1 VRQKSFKL
9 QARYEPAILTGA
21 KGYRRGRGIP
31 GKPPLFLALIAALSS
46 GAILLPL
53 TYLIIRTAGLS
64 GAALWSLIANI
75 RTLEVLLNSA
85 GLAIAVFC
93 CSALIAVPLA
103 FLTMRTDLPGQR
115 FWLIGTILP
124 LAVPDYVAC
133 FALISAFGPRG
144 SLFQLALEPFGVES
158 LPEIYGWFGAI
169 LSITLV
175 TYPYLLLSIWAGLQR
190 LDPELENA
198 ARSLGYNRWSTFFRV
213 TLPQLRLSLVTGG
226 LIVAMYALQ
235 DFSATTL
242 MRFDAFTRVIF
253 LQYRYTFDRHR
264 AAALALLL
272 VGLMLLILW
281 LEYRVRSR
289 STDYSRSNRVTAPQS
304 LIPLGIWKIPALL
317 FCLIVVSLGLLLP
330 IGVTLFWL
338 IRGLMAGEL
347 SEITSLLK
355 LAELAGHSILAA
367 ALAAGF
373 TTLFAL
379 PISIL
384 VVWFPSPITM
394 AIERCSYLGFGLP
407 GIVVALSLVFW
418 GANYVPYLY
427 QTLPMLILAYLVMFL
442 PQSVGNVRSSLL
454 QVNPHLEES
463 ARSLGKT
470 PWQTLKRVTLPLVRP
485 GLISGAVLIFLTAIK
500 ELPATLL
507 LAPIGFNTLAV
518 HIWKATE
525 DVAYTAAAAA
535 ALVMLV
541 VSISATLLVLTH
553 TSLNE
558 LTSEVQR
565 WHEAD

>member
-1 VRQKSFKL
+1 LV
-9 QARYEPAILTGA
+9 
-21 KGYRRGRGIP
+21 
-31 GKPPLFLALIAALSS
+31 
-46 GAILLPL
+46 
-53 TYLIIRTAGLS
+53 YLVIRTAGLS
-64 GAALWSLIANI
+64 GADLWSLIVNL
-75 RTLEVLLNSA
+75 RTLEVLFNSA
-85 GLAIAVFC
+85 GLAIAVC
-93 CSALIAVPLA
+93 GCSALIAVPLA
-103 FLTMRTDLPGQR
+103 FLTIRTDLPGRR
-115 FWLIGTILP
+115 FWLIATILP

-133 FALISAFGPRG
+133 FALISAFGPKG
-144 SLFQLALEPFGVES
+144 SLLQLALEPLGVES

-175 TYPYLLLSIWAGLQR
+175 TYPYLLLSVWAGLQR
-190 LDPELENA
+190 LDPQLEEA
-198 ARSLGYNRWSTFFRV
+198 ARSLGHNRWSTFLHV
-213 TLPQLRLSLVTGG
+213 TLPLLRPALVAGG

-264 AAALALLL
+264 AATLALIL

-289 STDYSRSNRVTAPQS
+289 STYHSRSYRSVAPQP

-317 FCLIVVSLGLLLP
+317 FCLVVVSLGLLLP

-338 IRGLMAGEL
+338 FRGWLAGEL
-347 SEITSLLK
+347 SEIASLQK
-355 LAELAGHSILAA
+355 LLELAGHSILAA
-367 ALAAGF
+367 ALGAGF
-373 TTLFAL
+373 TSLFAL
-379 PISIL
+379 PIAIL
-384 VVWFPSPITM
+384 VVRFPGRFTT

-407 GIVVALSLVFW
+407 GIVVAISLVFW
-418 GANYVPYLY
+418 GANYLPWLY
-427 QTLPMLILAYLVMFL
+427 QTLPMLVLAYLVMFL
-442 PQSVGNVRSSLL
+442 PQAIGNIRSSLL
-454 QVNPHLEES
+454 QVNPRLEES

-470 PWQTLKRVTLPLVRP
+470 PWQTLKQVTFPLLRP
-485 GLISGAVLIFLTAIK
+485 GLISGTVLVFLTATK

-525 DVAYTAAAAA
+525 DVSYTEAAAG

-541 VSISATLLVLTH
+541 VCISATLLVLSH

-558 LTSEVQR
+558 LTPEVQR